1 MKTIGEQAKEF
12 REAKGWNST
21 RMAKEVGTSRQNIE
35 SLELR
40 GNRKPHY
47 IVDLARVMGTTVD
60 GLMMGAQS
68 GVTPPEYKPNQP
80 LAHMQQ
86 APAAINGVASLEQSL
101 NGLAA
106 YLMHADATTR
116 TAAGALLAALAQQPD
131 HPAVMASLTT
141 LLAPAAFTQRE
152 QKRA

>member
-1 MKTIGEQAKEF
+1 
-12 REAKGWNST
+12 
-21 RMAKEVGTSRQNIE
+21 
-35 SLELR
+35 
-40 GNRKPHY
+40 
-47 IVDLARVMGTTVD
+47 
-60 GLMMGAQS
+60 
-68 GVTPPEYKPNQP
+68 
-80 LAHMQQ
+80 MQQ